1 MGYSQSC
8 KEFVSAQ
15 GYQTAFN
22 DDSCCQINTT
32 MKIKRRRLIINKF
45 ILLSFSLLFAA
56 TGQSFGQEKTV
67 PTAQY
72 QLSLQDAISLSK
84 AQNKQVR
91 AAKSEENAST
101 ADLKDAKSAAL
112 PGMSF
117 SGDYQ
122 RFTKLT
128 LYNDFLWDSKSV
140 AKYPSPN
147 GADASVS
154 STFNLYSGGRQ
165 RSYESEQ
172 SLKKNLAGINV
183 QDQSGNISLQVAA
196 QYLNMVNLSNQKRF
210 IEEQIV
216 RAETRLKDIN
226 ALYKNEKVT
235 RSDVL
240 RAELNLSAV
249 RLNLEQV
256 ENDIRI
262 SNQKLDVLID
272 LSDTTKIVPT
282 DSANMVRPAV
292 ESLLPMIGT
301 ATTDAYAIRR
311 ADENVKLQSER
322 IKSIRSNYSPSL
334 SLYSVYLLSYPNNI
348 FFPPVDQAYSIGF
361 VGFRVQYNLS
371 SLYQNK
377 NKVSAGKIRLEELQ
391 LQQQSISDNTRQQA
405 SSLLIKYQEALDR
418 ITVNEKSIEQARVNY
433 KIVSA
438 KYFNQLALLTDLL
451 DADNLYQETRYNLVQ
466 AQTSAQFIYFSLLYT
481 SGKL

>member
-1 MGYSQSC
+1 METIRYSLTIC
-8 KEFVSAQ
+8 KVA
-15 GYQTAFN
+15 
-22 DDSCCQINTT
+22 
-32 MKIKRRRLIINKF
+32 RLIIFMAFFTN
-45 ILLSFSLLFAA
+45 LE
-56 TGQSFGQEKTV
+56 SFGQEKNV
-67 PTAQY
+67 PGAPR

-91 AAKSEENAST
+91 AAKSEENASI
-101 ADLKDAKSAAL
+101 ADLKDSKNAAL
-112 PGMSF
+112 PVISF
-117 SGDYQ
+117 NGDYQ

-128 LYNDFLWDSKSV
+128 LYNDFLGDSKTIP
-140 AKYPSPN
+140 KRPSPN
-147 GADASVS
+147 GANASLS
-154 STFNLYSGGRQ
+154 SAFNLYSGGRQ
-165 RSYESEQ
+165 RSFESEQ
-172 SLKKNLAGINV
+172 SLKKDLAGINL

-196 QYLNMVNLSNQKRF
+196 QYLNLVNLNNQKRF

-216 RAETRLKDIN
+216 RAETRLKNIN

-235 RSDVL
+235 RSDLL

-249 RLNLEQV
+249 KLNQQQV
-256 ENDIRI
+256 ENDIKI

-272 LSDTTKIVPT
+272 LPDTTQITPI
-282 DSANMVRPAV
+282 DSANMMRPAV
-292 ESLLPMIGT
+292 ESLLPIIGI

-311 ADENVKLQSER
+311 ADQNVKLQAER

-334 SLYSVYLLSYPNNI
+334 SLYSAYLLSYPNNI
-348 FFPPVDQAYSIGF
+348 FYPPVDQAYSIGF

-377 NKVSAGKIRLEELQ
+377 NKVLAGKSRLEELQ

-405 SSLLIKYQEALDR
+405 NSLLIKYQEALDR
-418 ITVNEKSIEQARVNY
+418 IAVNEKSIEQARVNY

-466 AQTSAQFIYFSLLYT
+466 AQTSAQFIYYTLLYT

>member
-1 MGYSQSC
+1 MKTSTIILEAERYRSAAGKFSQLILFLVFS
-8 KEFVSAQ
+8 
-15 GYQTAFN
+15 
-22 DDSCCQINTT
+22 IN
-32 MKIKRRRLIINKF
+32 LE
-45 ILLSFSLLFAA
+45 
-56 TGQSFGQEKTV
+56 SFGQEKSISDA
-67 PTAQY
+67 PR
-72 QLSLQDAISLSK
+72 QLSLEDAISLSK

-91 AAKSEENAST
+91 AAKSEENASI
-101 ADLKDAKSAAL
+101 ADFKDAKNAAL
-112 PGMSF
+112 PVISF
-117 SGDYQ
+117 NGDYQ

-128 LYNDFLWDSKSV
+128 LYSDFLSESKSIP
-140 AKYPSPN
+140 KRPSPN
-147 GADASVS
+147 SADASVS
-154 STFNLYSGGRQ
+154 SAFNLYAGGRQ
-165 RSYESEQ
+165 RSFESEQ
-172 SLKKNLAGINV
+172 SLKKDLAGINL

-196 QYLNMVNLSNQKRF
+196 QYLNMVNLSNQTRF

-216 RAETRLKDIN
+216 RAETRLKNIN

-249 RLNLEQV
+249 KLNLEQV
-256 ENDIRI
+256 RNDTRI

-272 LSDTTKIVPT
+272 LPDTTQIIPA
-282 DSANMVRPAV
+282 DSANMARPAV
-292 ESLLPMIGT
+292 ESLLPIIGI
-301 ATTDAYAIRR
+301 ATMDAYAIRR
-311 ADENVKLQSER
+311 ADQNVKLQSEK

-334 SLYSVYLLSYPNNI
+334 SLYSAYLLSYPNNI
-348 FFPPVDQAYSIGF
+348 FYPPVDQAYSIGF
-361 VGFRVQYNLS
+361 VGFRVQYSLS

-391 LQQQSISDNTRQQA
+391 LQKQSISDNTRLQA
-405 SSLLIKYQEALDR
+405 NSLLIKYQEALDR
-418 ITVNEKSIEQARVNY
+418 IKVNEKSIEQARVNY

-466 AQTSAQFIYFSLLYT
+466 AQTSAQFIYYSLLYT

>member
-1 MGYSQSC
+1 MKTSTITTETERYSSAVC
-8 KEFVSAQ
+8 KLAQ
-15 GYQTAFN
+15 
-22 DDSCCQINTT
+22 
-32 MKIKRRRLIINKF
+32 LIIFFVFSVN
-45 ILLSFSLLFAA
+45 LESFC
-56 TGQSFGQEKTV
+56 QEKSI
-67 PTAQY
+67 PGAPHP
-72 QLSLQDAISLSK
+72 LSLGDAISLSR
-84 AQNKQVR
+84 AQNKLVR
-91 AAKSEENAST
+91 AAKSEENASI
-101 ADLKDAKSAAL
+101 ADLKDAKNTAL
-112 PGMSF
+112 PVISF
-117 SGDYQ
+117 NGDYQ

-140 AKYPSPN
+140 AKRPGPN

-154 STFNLYSGGRQ
+154 SAFNLYSGGRQ
-165 RSYESEQ
+165 RSLESEQ
-172 SLKKNLAGINV
+172 SLKKDLAGINL

-196 QYLNMVNLSNQKRF
+196 QYLNMVNLSNQERF

-216 RAETRLKDIN
+216 RAETRLKNIN

-249 RLNLEQV
+249 KLNLEQV
-256 ENDIRI
+256 KNDTRI

-272 LSDTTKIVPT
+272 LPDTTQIIPA

-292 ESLLPMIGT
+292 ESLLPIIGI

-311 ADENVKLQSER
+311 ADQNVKLQSER

-334 SLYSVYLLSYPNNI
+334 SLYSAYLLSYPNTI
-348 FFPPVDQAYSIGF
+348 FYPPVDQAYSIGF
-361 VGFRVQYNLS
+361 VGLRVQYNLS

-418 ITVNEKSIEQARVNY
+418 IKVNEKSIEQAAVNY

-451 DADNLYQETRYNLVQ
+451 DADNLYQETRFNLVQ
-466 AQTSAQFIYFSLLYT
+466 AQTSAQFIYYSLLYT